1 MLFRSGYP
9 GQGAIANPVAM
20 LEDPYNPAKV
30 YRVVSNADIDYRLH
44 FLPELRLHATAGVDW
59 ARGKSSYYMPANS
72 FEGFR
77 EGGSRNEQGP
87 QINLNQVLTLY
98 ANYNKEFEAIRSS
111 VDATIGYDY
120 QYWKRNCPAYDTFT
134 AAGDYRS
141 TTPAWDERHQSD
153 HANEW
158 QPPKGNF

>member
-1 MLFRSGYP
+1 
-9 GQGAIANPVAM
+9 
-20 LEDPYNPAKV
+20 
-30 YRVVSNADIDYRLH
+30 
-44 FLPELRLHATAGVDW
+44 
-59 ARGKSSYYMPANS
+59 MPANS

-120 QYWKRNCPAYDTFT
+120 QYWKRNSSMHPR
-134 AAGDYRS
+134 RS
-141 TTPAWDERHQSD
+141 TARACGHPASATTTENTSFTGATPTTESTW
-153 HANEW
+153 
-158 QPPKGNF
+158 